1 MKLIIHQTH
10 QTIGDFKAIKERLF
24 EVLKSSKEGLYLF
37 PELYLCGYPLQDL
50 CLQRTF
56 IQEYLSCLKEINEFS
71 KKLKS
76 KNISLLIGGL
86 RYEFDESGLPL
97 KIENVIY
104 SLSPSKELKWV
115 YTKRLLPYYD
125 IFDEKK
131 YFTPG
136 SECTFFNYLNKN
148 IALMICEDMWPS
160 NSHPVDPAQDILK
173 KAKKKLDL
181 VINLSASPFNLGKDE
196 QRKERARE
204 ISNLLGAPFVY
215 VNRVGAEDE
224 ILFDG
229 SSFLINGDKTLWQG
243 KSFQEDQKELELPKA
258 LGALRKPSKTNYK
271 GLNTW
276 ESLFSPTLT
285 SKGKSTVLTTLS
297 QKDCEQILAALNFG
311 ISDYALKNGF
321 KNFSVAL
328 SGGLDSSLV
337 LTILKLG
344 LKKGQKLEAIFMP
357 GMPTSSLSFELCE
370 KLCKNLNVP
379 LKIFPIKFVH
389 KQIQNAFKEYLNEE
403 LSGISDENIQSRLRG
418 SIIYA
423 RSNQTSSMVL
433 NTSNKSEIA
442 VGYST
447 LYGDSV
453 GALSVLGDLYKTEV
467 YALAEFIN
475 REFKNLIPPE
485 IISRAPSAE
494 LRPGQVDS
502 DSLPPYEI
510 LDAILEGLLSY
521 RLGPE
526 DLFKLNF
533 SKNDVSRVYNLYQKS
548 EFKRYQFCPIIK
560 IKSKSFGFG
569 YRIPICKTWGNK

>member
-10 QTIGDFKAIKERLF
+10 QTIGDFKAIKESIF
-24 EVLKSSKEGLYLF
+24 EVLKSSKNGLHLF
-37 PELYLCGYPLQDL
+37 PELFLCGYPLQDL
-50 CLQRTF
+50 CLQRPF
-56 IQEYLSCLKEINEFS
+56 IQEYLTCLKEINEFS
-71 KKLKS
+71 KKQKS
-76 KNISLLIGGL
+76 KDINILMGGL
-86 RYEFDESGLPL
+86 RYEFDQSGLPL

-104 SLSPSKELKWV
+104 SLTPAKEMKWV

-136 SECTFFNYLNKN
+136 NECTFFNHKGKN

-160 NSHPVDPAQDILK
+160 NSHPVDPAMDILGK
-173 KAKKKLDL
+173 VKKKLDL

-196 QRKERARE
+196 QRKERAKE

-229 SSFLINGDKTLWQG
+229 SSFLLNGDKIFWQG
-243 KSFQEDQKELELPKA
+243 KSFERDQKELECPQP
-258 LGALRKPSKTNYK
+258 LGFLKKTRVTNYK

-276 ESLFSPTLT
+276 ESLFSPTLS
-285 SKGKSTVLTTLS
+285 SKRNKTVLTALS

-311 ISDYALKNGF
+311 ISDYAAKNGF

-328 SGGLDSSLV
+328 SGGIDSALV
-337 LTILKLG
+337 LTIAKLG

-357 GMPTSSLSFELCE
+357 GMPTASLSYELCE
-370 KLCKNLNVP
+370 KLCQNLNVP
-379 LKIFPIKFVH
+379 LKIFPIKFIH
-389 KQIQNAFKEYLNEE
+389 KQIQNSFREFINEE
-403 LSGISDENIQSRLRG
+403 LTGLSDENIQSRLRG

-423 RSNQTSSMVL
+423 RSNQTNSMVL
-433 NTSNKSEIA
+433 NTSNKSELA

-467 YALAEFIN
+467 YALTEFIN
-475 REFKNLIPPE
+475 QKFKNLIPPE

-494 LRPGQVDS
+494 LRVGQLDS
-502 DSLPPYEI
+502 ESLPTYDK

-521 RLGPE
+521 RLGPD
-526 DLFKLNF
+526 DLLKLNF

-569 YRIPICKTWGNK
+569 YRIPICKTWGYK

>member
-10 QTIGDFKAIKERLF
+10 QTIGDFKAIKEKIF
-24 EVLKSSKEGLYLF
+24 EVLKSSKEGLHLF

-71 KKLKS
+71 KKLKL
-76 KNISLLIGGL
+76 KEVTLLMGGL

-104 SLSPSKELKWV
+104 SLSPSKELKWA

-136 SECTFFNYLNKN
+136 SECTFFNFMNKN

-160 NSHPVDPAQDILK
+160 NAHPVDPAEDILK
-173 KAKKKLDL
+173 KTKKKLDL

-196 QRKERARE
+196 QRKERGKE

-229 SSFLINGDKTLWQG
+229 SSFFLDGNQLLWQG
-243 KSFQEDQKELELPKA
+243 KSFAEDLGELELPKVKRA
-258 LGALRKPSKTNYK
+258 LGKPSKTNYK

-276 ESLFSPTLT
+276 ESLFSPTL
-285 SKGKSTVLTTLS
+285 SLKGKNTVLTALS
-297 QKDCEQILAALNFG
+297 QKDCEQTLSALNFG

-328 SGGLDSSLV
+328 SGGLDSALV

-357 GMPTSSLSFELCE
+357 GLPTSSLSFELCE
-370 KLCKNLNVP
+370 KLCEKLNVP

-403 LSGISDENIQSRLRG
+403 LTGLSDENIQSRLRG

-423 RSNQTSSMVL
+423 RSNQTQSMVL
-433 NTSNKSEIA
+433 NTSNKSELA

-467 YALAEFIN
+467 FALAEYIN

-485 IISRAPSAE
+485 IISRPPTAE

-526 DLFKLNF
+526 DLVKLNF
-533 SKNDVSRVYNLYQKS
+533 SKKDVSRVYNLYQKS

-569 YRIPICKTWGNK
+569 YRIPICKTWGYK